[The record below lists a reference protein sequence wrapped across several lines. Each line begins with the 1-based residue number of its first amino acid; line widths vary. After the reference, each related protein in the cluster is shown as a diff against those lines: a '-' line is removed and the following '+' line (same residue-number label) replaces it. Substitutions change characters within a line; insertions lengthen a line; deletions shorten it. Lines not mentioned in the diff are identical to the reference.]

1 MTQSFWDEESL
12 AAVQTEAAEAP
23 ETQFDP
29 ESLEAPPSEP
39 AVTDA
44 ATDSQESS
52 HPEPVVEEQGSEV
65 AVEEEALAQQSVQAA
80 APSEV
85 AADQSSAAEVQS
97 VALSVDEFGALEER
111 VLRAVSL
118 VKRERDARA
127 GAEVRAEAADALIR
141 DQAIR
146 IDRLERENEVLRQ
159 ERDQVRQRV
168 EYLLSQL
175 DLLES

>member
-12 AAVQTEAAEAP
+12 AAAQTEAEEAP
-23 ETQFDP
+23 ETEFNP
-29 ESLEAPPSEP
+29 EHLEGPPSEP
-39 AVTDA
+39 VVTEE
-44 ATDSQESS
+44 ATVSQESVD
-52 HPEPVVEEQGSEV
+52 PAAVVEEQVSEV
-65 AVEEEALAQQSVQAA
+65 AVEEESLAQQNAEAA
-80 APSEV
+80 QPVEV
-85 AADQSSAAEVQS
+85 AADQVSAAQVQS